1 MTEIVSR
8 FVIETQKTAEIV
20 AAWFEKAPASRLYL
34 MTEIIEEATGIAGE
48 TKDAERLAPI
58 VGRLLAELGM
68 TCKRMRGPQGNRRYW
83 VK

>member
-8 FVIETQKTAEIV
+8 FVIENQKTAERV
-20 AAWFEKAPASRLYL
+20 AAWFETASECRLYL
-34 MTEIIEEATGIAGE
+34 LADIIHEEFGVSPE

-58 VGRLLAELGM
+58 VGRLLSMLGM
-68 TCKRMRGPQGNRRYW
+68 SSKRMRGPQGNRRYW

>member
-8 FVIETQKTAEIV
+8 FVIETQQTAEIV
-20 AAWFEKAPASRLYL
+20 SAWFEKATVSRMYL
-34 MTEIIEEATGIAGE
+34 MTEIIEEAAGISGA

-58 VGRLLAELGM
+58 VGRLLGELGM
-68 TCKRMRGPQGNRRYW
+68 SCKRMRGPQGNRRYW